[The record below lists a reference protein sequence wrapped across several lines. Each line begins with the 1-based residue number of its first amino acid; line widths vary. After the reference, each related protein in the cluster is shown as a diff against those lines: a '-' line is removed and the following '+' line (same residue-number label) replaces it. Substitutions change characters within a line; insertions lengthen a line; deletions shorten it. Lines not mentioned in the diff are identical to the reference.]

1 MDDETQALIDQ
12 LLERVVDLEYA
23 AGWMGATGDRAF
35 DARTRRAAEDIRS
48 RVASQFEY
56 ERCQK
61 PSEEKSK
68 PSSAV
73 RS

>member
-1 MDDETQALIDQ
+1 MDDETQALIKQ
-12 LLERVVDLEYA
+12 LQDRVIDLEYV

-35 DARTRRAAEDIRS
+35 DARTRRADEDIRD

-61 PSEEKSK
+61 QSEEKSK
-68 PSSAV
+68 P
-73 RS
+73 